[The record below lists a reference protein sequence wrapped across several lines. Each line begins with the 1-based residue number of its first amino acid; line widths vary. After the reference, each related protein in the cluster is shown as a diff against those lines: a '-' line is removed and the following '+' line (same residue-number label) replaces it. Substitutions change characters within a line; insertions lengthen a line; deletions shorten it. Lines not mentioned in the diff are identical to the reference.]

1 MSEATIPARLPACH
15 CSSPSARS
23 RIIRVYIY
31 IYISLLPPSLST
43 LTTLPPLNPRFRDP
57 RRVLSVASISYERY
71 PTIGGKD
78 GCTVAKGAVRFDE
91 IRVYARDYGRRNKI
105 VATVES
111 RCERRRQLLDHP
123 RTRASSAHMLV
134 GIPLDI
140 YRL

>member
-31 IYISLLPPSLST
+31 IYLLPPSLST

-71 PTIGGKD
+71 PTIAGKD
-78 GCTVAKGAVRFDE
+78 GCTVAKRAVRFDE

>member
-31 IYISLLPPSLST
+31 IYLLPPSLST
-43 LTTLPPLNPRFRDP
+43 LTTLNPRFRDP
-57 RRVLSVASISYERY
+57 RRVLSVASTSYDRY
-71 PTIGGKD
+71 PTIGG
-78 GCTVAKGAVRFDE
+78 CTVAKRAVRFDE